1 MKNTKRNNKIFLGT
15 LIALPIV
22 SIPFLTFS
30 CGCNGGEKTNRFCIN
45 YLHNFDKTTL
55 TLDLSKTNITH
66 IPDGSFAKSFLETS
80 VKEAKL
86 ANYNDLFLNGEVNIR
101 KIIFPESIEY
111 IGRAAFEALQI
122 EELDF
127 TNCKNLSLI
136 DSNAFWKN
144 KIKTLV
150 LPNTTK
156 ELKLNRQAFAL
167 NLIDNLTLGTNIRS
181 LENGIFEANKLTN
194 LELSENITSASLD
207 SFVQEGNIT
216 LIVKN
221 ADLKSYLQ
229 KQLASDEYKKFVSKI
244 TIN

>member
-1 MKNTKRNNKIFLGT
+1 M
-15 LIALPIV
+15 
-22 SIPFLTFS
+22 
-30 CGCNGGEKTNRFCIN
+30 
-45 YLHNFDKTTL
+45 
-55 TLDLSKTNITH
+55 
-66 IPDGSFAKSFLETS
+66 
-80 VKEAKL
+80 
-86 ANYNDLFLNGEVNIR
+86 
-101 KIIFPESIEY
+101 
-111 IGRAAFEALQI
+111 
-122 EELDF
+122 
-127 TNCKNLSLI
+127 
-136 DSNAFWKN
+136 
-144 KIKTLV
+144 
-150 LPNTTK
+150 
-156 ELKLNRQAFAL
+156 NRQAFAE

>member
-1 MKNTKRNNKIFLGT
+1 MYIRISKNMVKLVNYEKHKKKQQNIFRNFNRITDCFYPIFNFFMWLQWWR
-15 LIALPIV
+15 
-22 SIPFLTFS
+22 
-30 CGCNGGEKTNRFCIN
+30 KTNRFCIN
-45 YLHNFDKTTL
+45 YLHNFDKTTH

-136 DSNAFWKN
+136 DSNAFWK
-144 KIKTLV
+144 IK
-150 LPNTTK
+150 
-156 ELKLNRQAFAL
+156 LKH
-167 NLIDNLTLGTNIRS
+167 
-181 LENGIFEANKLTN
+181 
-194 LELSENITSASLD
+194 
-207 SFVQEGNIT
+207 
-216 LIVKN
+216 
-221 ADLKSYLQ
+221 
-229 KQLASDEYKKFVSKI
+229 
-244 TIN
+244 